1 MKTLT
6 LLRSRQTLT
15 NRQHGVVLFF
25 ALIALLAMSLA
36 AVALI
41 RSVDTSTIIS
51 GNLALKQS
59 ATVSSDA
66 GVEAASVQLVAMD
79 AASAGLTAMTDAA
92 HPFNSDA
99 PALGYYASVDPTV
112 DPITGITWTNADSA
126 VVNPDPG
133 TGEPTLDASGNA
145 TRYVIHRMC
154 RNSGVAIK
162 DTNCL
167 YGAPPANTNEAG
179 VSGYGGYCKT
189 CGSSSATPQLR
200 VTTRTTG
207 PRGTISYVQVFI
219 Y

>member
-6 LLRSRQTLT
+6 LHRSRQTPAI
-15 NRQHGVVLFF
+15 RQHGVVLFF

-41 RSVDTSTIIS
+41 RSVDTGTIIA

-66 GVEAASVQLVAMD
+66 GVEAASAQLVAMN
-79 AASAGLTAMTDAA
+79 AASVGMTAMTDAA
-92 HPFNSDA
+92 HPFNNDA
-99 PALGYYASVDPTV
+99 PASGYYASVDPTV
-112 DPITGITWTNADSA
+112 DPITGITWTNAFSA
-126 VVNPDPG
+126 AVNPDPI
-133 TGEPTLDASGNA
+133 TQEPTPDASGNA

-154 RNSGVAIK
+154 RDSGVAIK

-167 YGAPPANTNEAG
+167 FAAPPANTNEVG
-179 VSGYGGYCKT
+179 VSGYGSYCKD

-219 Y
+219 F

>member
-1 MKTLT
+1 MRTLT
-6 LLRSRQTLT
+6 LLRTRQTLAV
-15 NRQHGVVLFF
+15 RQRGVVLFF

-41 RSVDTSTIIS
+41 RSVDTGTVIA

-59 ATVSSDA
+59 AIVSSDA
-66 GVEAASVQLVAMD
+66 GVEAASARLVLMNT
-79 AASAGLTAMTDAA
+79 ASAGLTAMTDAA
-92 HPFNSDA
+92 HPFNNDA
-99 PALGYYASVDPTV
+99 PAVGYYASVDPTV
-112 DPITGITWTNADSA
+112 NPITGIGWTNLDSA
-126 VVNPDPG
+126 AVNPDG
-133 TGEPTLDASGNA
+133 AGEPTPDASGNA

-167 YGAPPANTNEAG
+167 YAAPPATTSEQG
-179 VSGYGGYCKT
+179 ISGYGGYCRN
-189 CGSSSATPQLR
+189 CGSTSATPQLR

-219 Y
+219 F